1 MVRAVFISLANLFDQ
16 SASRSVLG
24 VVVVSGFLL
33 LVFLF
38 WRFRAQRCARL
49 NQAHFSRQL
58 ISVQEEERARIARE
72 LHDGLGQDLLV
83 IKNTAA
89 MAASK
94 EPESEHWEQISE
106 LSSNVLSEVRDLSH
120 TLRLPVL
127 DSLGL
132 TRALR
137 SMATQLTDS
146 AGLVCEIALEDID
159 DLLPPEVEISL
170 FRSAQELIGNAVRHS
185 QGATIKLL
193 AKPIGNQVLLRVSD
207 DGCGYNPQRLA
218 KRGLG
223 INSVRERVGLLG
235 GEYDVDTAPQQG
247 TRVTIRIPVPEPPLG
262 SEERQRQ
269 QSQRQ
274 RLAFAS
280 GLALV
285 AMVFGTFYLLLSGRM
300 DDAAAQQAEVESART
315 AIHQALGLPS
325 VTPAQPTPSPD
336 GGKTNIPPNRKT
348 SATRRTARFR
358 PG

>member
-1 MVRAVFISLANLFDQ
+1 
-16 SASRSVLG
+16 
-24 VVVVSGFLL
+24 
-33 LVFLF
+33 
-38 WRFRAQRCARL
+38 
-49 NQAHFSRQL
+49 
-58 ISVQEEERARIARE
+58 
-72 LHDGLGQDLLV
+72 
-83 IKNTAA
+83 

-94 EPESEHWEQISE
+94 EPESERWEQISE

-120 TLRLPVL
+120 TLRPPVL

-132 TRALR
+132 TRALH

-159 DLLPPEVEISL
+159 DLLPPEAEISL

-185 QGATIKLL
+185 HGATIKLL

-325 VTPAQPTPSPD
+325 VIPAQPTPSPD

-348 SATRRTARFR
+348 SATRRTPRFR